1 MSAVIE
7 WLPLWLRVAL
17 AVLVFLFGSIVL
29 LAAYQA
35 ARVIAATVLEACFN
49 AATDA
54 VDRLT
59 AVFVGWAFGLA
70 RGIAQLVCRLV
81 GALVGAVRP
90 LPHGERQPA
99 QARVPP
105 RSDQFAWATDRATG
119 GAQRS
124 PPYRQARPGTER
136 AEASPPPP
144 PRPPP
149 PRPPPPPPP
158 KPPPDPKVLAY
169 QAACRILGL
178 PEAGFTPE
186 QLSKSYRVRI
196 HAAHPDRGGSHQQA
210 AALNAAR
217 DLIKNRMGWT

>member
-17 AVLVFLFGSIVL
+17 AVVIFLLGSIVL

-49 AATDA
+49 AASNA

-70 RGIAQLVCRLV
+70 RGMAHLVCRLL
-81 GALVGAVRP
+81 GALANAVRP
-90 LPHGERQPA
+90 PPHVERQAP

-105 RSDQFAWATDRATG
+105 RSDQFARRTDRAAG
-119 GAQRS
+119 GAQR
-124 PPYRQARPGTER
+124 PPPNRQARPGTER
-136 AEASPPPP
+136 AKAS
-144 PRPPP
+144 
-149 PRPPPPPPP
+149 PPPPPPP

-169 QAACRILGL
+169 QAACRLFGL
-178 PEAGFTPE
+178 PVQGFTRE
-186 QLSKSYRVRI
+186 QLNKVFRTRI
-196 HAAHPDRGGSHQQA
+196 HAAHPDRGGNHEQA
-210 AALNAAR
+210 AALAAAR
-217 DLIKNRMGWT
+217 DLIRNWHGWRR

>member
-7 WLPLWLRVAL
+7 WLPFWLRVAL
-17 AVLVFLFGSIVL
+17 AVAVFLLGSIVL

-70 RGIAQLVCRLV
+70 RKVGQLVRCLL
-81 GALVGAVRP
+81 GALLGAVRAT
-90 LPHGERQPA
+90 PHVDRQP
-99 QARVPP
+99 QQRVPP
-105 RSDQFAWATDRATG
+105 RSGQFARATDRAAG
-119 GAQRS
+119 GAQR
-124 PPYRQARPGTER
+124 PPPNRQARPGTER
-136 AEASPPPP
+136 AKAA
-144 PRPPP
+144 RP
-149 PRPPPPPPP
+149 PPPPPPP

-169 QAACRILGL
+169 QAACRTLGL

-217 DLIKNRMGWT
+217 DLIKKRMGWT

>member
-1 MSAVIE
+1 MSAVVE

-17 AVLVFLFGSIVL
+17 AVVVLLMGSIVL

-35 ARVIAATVLEACFN
+35 AKVIVATVLEACCN

-70 RGIAQLVCRLV
+70 RGIGQLVRCLL
-81 GALVGAVRP
+81 GALLGAVRP
-90 LPHGERQPA
+90 APHVERQPP

-105 RSDQFAWATDRATG
+105 RSDQFARGTARAAG
-119 GAQRS
+119 GAQR
-124 PPYRQARPGTER
+124 PQPNRQAPPGTER
-136 AEASPPPP
+136 AKASPPPP
-144 PRPPP
+144 PPQ
-149 PRPPPPPPP
+149 PP

-169 QAACRILGL
+169 QAACRLFGL
-178 PEAGFTPE
+178 PVGGFTRE
-186 QLSKSYRVRI
+186 QLNKVFRTRI

-210 AALNAAR
+210 AALVAAR
-217 DLIKNRMGWT
+217 DLIRNWHGWGR

>member
-17 AVLVFLFGSIVL
+17 AVAVFPLGSIVL

-35 ARVIAATVLEACFN
+35 ARVIAAKVLEACFN

-70 RGIAQLVCRLV
+70 RKVGQLVGCLL
-81 GALVGAVRP
+81 GALADAVRP
-90 LPHGERQPA
+90 ATHVERQPP

-105 RSDQFAWATDRATG
+105 RSGQFARATDRAAG
-119 GAQRS
+119 GAQR
-124 PPYRQARPGTER
+124 PPPNRQARPGTER
-136 AEASPPPP
+136 AKA
-144 PRPPP
+144 PR
-149 PRPPPPPPP
+149 PPPPPP
-158 KPPPDPKVLAY
+158 KPPPDPEVLAY
-169 QAACRILGL
+169 QAACRALGL

-217 DLIKNRMGWT
+217 DLIKKRMGWT

>member
-17 AVLVFLFGSIVL
+17 AVAVFLLGSIVL

-35 ARVIAATVLEACFN
+35 ARVIAATVLEACIN
-49 AATDA
+49 GATNA

-90 LPHGERQPA
+90 APHVERQPP
-99 QARVPP
+99 QQRVPP
-105 RSDQFAWATDRATG
+105 RSDQFQRATNRAAG
-119 GAQRS
+119 GPQQPPRGGHARAAQGH
-124 PPYRQARPGTER
+124 AK
-136 AEASPPPP
+136 ASPP
-144 PRPPP
+144 
-149 PRPPPPPPP
+149 PPPPPPP
-158 KPPPDPKVLAY
+158 KPPPDPEVLAY
-169 QAACRILGL
+169 QAACRVLGL

-217 DLIKNRMGWT
+217 DLIKKRMGWT